1 MKKVLKV
8 LGYFILGLLSF
19 CVLYIVAEYSL
30 SRISAPRKEIN
41 GDRTV
46 QVFVKSNGVHTDIVL
61 PVVNEEMD
69 WSQLFP
75 YENTTG
81 KHHGYQYVGIGWGDK
96 GFYLDTPEWKDL
108 KASTAFIAAFGLG
121 ESAIHVTYY
130 NTVQEDE
137 LCFSYQISRSQY
149 HDLIQYIKQS
159 LDGNQNKAILVKT
172 NAQYGDSDA
181 FYEAKG
187 AYSMFYSC
195 NTWTN
200 NALKK
205 AAMPAGIWATFD
217 KGILSHYKNKQ

>member
-8 LGYFILGLLSF
+8 LGYFILGLLSY

-30 SRISAPRKEIN
+30 SRISAQRREIN
-41 GDRTV
+41 VDRTV

-75 YENTTG
+75 YENTIG

-121 ESAIHVTYY
+121 QSAIHVTYY
-130 NTVQEDE
+130 NTIQEDE

-149 HDLIQYIKQS
+149 HDLVQYIKQS
-159 LDGNQNKAILVKT
+159 LDGNQNQAILVNT

-205 AAMPAGIWATFD
+205 ADMPAGIWATFD